1 MKKTGLFLV
10 LLLSIMSCQTSKKQT
25 SMSSI
30 SENTIQATIDSV
42 KVHAPE
48 VDATMITRGVT
59 HAAKFWQTT
68 DGSETEFLQFCVANF
83 AKTDAEKQRL
93 FGTIQTNLETLFGN
107 YNKISVDLK
116 LPLHVVGPD
125 VTPMDEQFGAFDPFA
140 HFSDDMFASKIA
152 FTTLLNFPFY
162 TLEEKNKLGKTWT
175 RQEWAYARLGDLF
188 NARIPAEINQNIA
201 TQSTEADSYISNYN
215 IMMGQLRTEQ
225 GQQLFPDQMALI
237 SHWGLRDELKSNYA
251 NADGHGLEKQQMI
264 YEVMKHI
271 VNQTIPQ
278 QVISNDAYTWQPL
291 SNKLFENGKS
301 ITPTPE
307 PNTRYEKLY
316 NIYKATIAA
325 DAYCPTYP
333 TYIQRSF
340 DQQMEVSA
348 EEIETMFT
356 QFIASPQVG
365 EVAKLIETRLG
376 RKLQPFDIWY
386 DGFKSRSSINEDEL
400 TAQTRK
406 RYPTKDAY
414 EQDLPNIL
422 KQLGFSDERAHFIC
436 SKIQV
441 DASRGAGH
449 AWGAQMKSDK
459 ARLRTRIAADGMD
472 YKGYNIAT
480 HEFGHNVEQTITL
493 NNVDYYLMNGVPST
507 AFTEAL
513 AFVFQKRDLALL
525 GYKNN
530 ATNQADLQ
538 TLDIFWGC
546 YEIMGVSL
554 VDLYTWQWLYQHP
567 DATVEDLKATIIT
580 NAKTIWNKYYAPIL
594 GEQNSPI
601 LAIYSHMIDIPLY
614 LPNYP
619 YGHII
624 EFQLENQVHGKNL
637 GDEIQRIYPVG
648 KLTPN
653 YWMQHA
659 VGHDVSTTPLLE
671 ATSKALKT
679 IN

>member
-1 MKKTGLFLV
+1 MKKLSLFLV
-10 LLLSIMSCQTSKKQT
+10 LLLSIMSCQTTKKEV
-25 SMSSI
+25 SMSAI
-30 SENTIQATIDSV
+30 SEQTIQATIDSV
-42 KVHAPE
+42 KSVAPE
-48 VDATMITRGVT
+48 ASVELIKRGVT
-59 HAAKFWQTT
+59 HAAKFWQAN

-93 FGTIQTNLETLFGN
+93 FATIQTNLETLFGN

-125 VTPMDEQFGAFDPFA
+125 VTAMDEQFGAFDPFA

-162 TLEEKNKLGKTWT
+162 TLAEKNELGKTWT

-201 TQSTEADSYISNYN
+201 KQSTEADSYISNYN
-215 IMMGQLRTEQ
+215 IMMGQLRTEK
-225 GQQLFPDQMALI
+225 GEQLFPNQMALI

-251 NADGHGLEKQQMI
+251 NADGHGLEKQEMI
-264 YEVMKHI
+264 YAIMKHI
-271 VNQTIPQ
+271 VNQTIPE
-278 QVISNDAYTWQPL
+278 QVISNEAYTWQPL
-291 SNKLFENGKS
+291 SNKLFENGKA

-348 EEIETMFT
+348 DEIETMFT

-414 EQDLPNIL
+414 EKDLPNLL
-422 KQLGFSDERAHFIC
+422 KQLGFSDERARAIC

-459 ARLRTRIAADGMD
+459 ARLRTRIGADGMD

-493 NNVDYYLMNGVPST
+493 NEVDYYLMNGVPST

-525 GYKNN
+525 GYTNN
-530 ATNQADLQ
+530 ATDQADLQ

-567 DATVEDLKATIIT
+567 NATVEDLKTTILT

-594 GEQNSPI
+594 GEENSPI

-624 EFQLENQVHGKNL
+624 EFQLENQVQGKNL
-637 GDEIQRIYPVG
+637 GDEIQRIYPAG

-659 VGHDVSTTPLLE
+659 VGQDVSTAPLLE
-671 ATSKALKT
+671 ATTKALKT
-679 IN
+679 IK